1 MSEGKDKKLVISVVT
16 ATFNAARD
24 LPALM
29 QSLRNQTDTD
39 FEWVVADGCSTDET
53 LDILR
58 EATDLDVTILEAED
72 FGIYDALNRSIK
84 ASRGDYYIVA
94 GADDVFEADAI
105 ARFRAAADGEFDFI
119 SAKARYKDFY
129 LSRRNRPSWLV
140 GAWAYVS
147 CHAVGCMIRKDLHER
162 FGYYSKLF
170 PLAADQLFI
179 KRACQQGARVREVEF
194 VAGEFGSDGVS
205 SVNTLVHLTDTFK
218 VQYMTERSK
227 WLQVLLFFLRVVK
240 NKAQSRI

>member
-1 MSEGKDKKLVISVVT
+1 
-16 ATFNAARD
+16 
-24 LPALM
+24 
-29 QSLRNQTDTD
+29 
-39 FEWVVADGCSTDET
+39 
-53 LDILR
+53 
-58 EATDLDVTILEAED
+58 
-72 FGIYDALNRSIK
+72 
-84 ASRGDYYIVA
+84 
-94 GADDVFEADAI
+94 VFEPGAI
-105 ARFRAAADGEFDFI
+105 AQFRAAADGESDFI
-119 SAKARYKDFY
+119 SARARYKDFY

-179 KRACQQGARVREVEF
+179 KRACQQGARVREADF
-194 VAGEFGSDGVS
+194 VAGEFGADGVS
-205 SVNTLVHLTDTFK
+205 SVNALVHLTDTFK

>member
-1 MSEGKDKKLVISVVT
+1 VKISVVT

-24 LPALM
+24 LPALV
-29 QSLRNQTDTD
+29 QSLRNQTDKD
-39 FEWVVADGCSTDET
+39 FEWVVADGCSTDGT
-53 LDILR
+53 VGILR
-58 EATDLDVTILEAED
+58 QAADINVTILEAED
-72 FGIYDALNRSIK
+72 FGIYDALNRAIK
-84 ASRGDYYIVA
+84 ASSGDYYIVA
-94 GADDVFEADAI
+94 GADDVFEAGAI
-105 ARFRAAADGEFDFI
+105 ALFRAAADGNFDFI

-129 LSRRNRPSWLV
+129 LSRRNQPSWLV

-179 KRACQQGARVREVEF
+179 KHACQQGARVREVDF
-194 VAGEFGSDGVS
+194 VAGEFGSGGLS

-218 VQYMTERSK
+218 VQYMTERRK

-240 NKAQSRI
+240 NRAQSRI